1 MIQELYIKLA
11 NEFGVTEE
19 EFSSLAK
26 VLKAK
31 QYKKGDFLLKQGEI
45 DSQIKF
51 LLSGIVHQ
59 YLTSI
64 GANSAQTKK
73 RINKT
78 TTSKIITEL
87 YALMDEEKLYKNP
100 LLNRLDLATRL
111 GTSEGY
117 LSQVINQEI
126 NKSIIQFVNKYRIE
140 AAKELLNNPVFNKYS
155 VEAIG
160 MEAGF
165 KSKSAFY
172 STFNT
177 NTGISPGAF
186 RKLQK
191 TS

>member
-45 DSQIKF
+45 DSQVKF

-64 GANSAQTKK
+64 RANSAQTKK

-100 LLNRLDLATRL
+100 LLNRLD
-111 GTSEGY
+111 
-117 LSQVINQEI
+117 
-126 NKSIIQFVNKYRIE
+126 
-140 AAKELLNNPVFNKYS
+140 
-155 VEAIG
+155 
-160 MEAGF
+160 
-165 KSKSAFY
+165 
-172 STFNT
+172 
-177 NTGISPGAF
+177 
-186 RKLQK
+186 
-191 TS
+191 